1 MNRRRQRRRRLFLL
15 NNISFSEY
23 LTSILTCEKKNF
35 EKILKNTGDMAK
47 SIFVE
52 KMQKNSPNTVP
63 FSNIFHDLPRVCTLT
78 VSMDIWLTLTVSRDI
93 WLILKL
99 SRDTWLTLTLS
110 RDIWL
115 TLTLTR
121 NIQKAS

>member
-1 MNRRRQRRRRLFLL
+1 M
-15 NNISFSEY
+15 
-23 LTSILTCEKKNF
+23 
-35 EKILKNTGDMAK
+35 GDMAK
-47 SIFVE
+47 SILVE
-52 KMQKNSPNTVP
+52 KMQKNLPNTVQ
-63 FSNIFHDLPRVCTLT
+63 FFNIFHDLSRVCTLT

-93 WLILKL
+93 WLALKL

-110 RDIWL
+110 RDKWL